1 MGLIN
6 NSTDPSSVL
15 QDPGNPDRAPS
26 TASGHRVINRGGYKA
41 RDPCGICPL
50 PRSGFSVMSP
60 GAPARWLESTDGL
73 RSASKHFLRPEI
85 LCLMNPFACVW
96 SEHPSPTR
104 PLNCGSHKERDFV
117 PFPGVSPVPGTD
129 WGSSISE
136 GKAVDWAGH

>member
-73 RSASKHFLRPEI
+73 RSASKHFCALKFSALR
-85 LCLMNPFACVW
+85 
-96 SEHPSPTR
+96 TR
-104 PLNCGSHKERDFV
+104 LLVFGLSTPPLLDL
-117 PFPGVSPVPGTD
+117 
-129 WGSSISE
+129 
-136 GKAVDWAGH
+136 